1 MQYTAHVG
9 ESGLRLGTR
18 AELEVFKIASD
29 AARSP
34 LSVILR
40 RVHLALFAGLIGLV
54 SAPLHGASPAS
65 VSGVVRDSA
74 GTPQIGTVVQ
84 LLRPDLS
91 VIASA
96 YTNHKG
102 YFSFSTVLP
111 GRYAVKAMGASFLP
125 SLRENVRVRAN
136 TVVNLTL
143 NTLYEVMEWLPAQ
156 PRAADSRKDDWAW
169 TLRSPANR
177 PLLRWLEDGPL
188 VVVSDG
194 PNSAPKLMARLTA
207 VGQQG
212 SFGEDGERIS
222 VEVENTPSNSR
233 ELLASVDF
241 APGSDARM
249 ESALGFRQDLG
260 FAGSVQSVAAVGI
273 HPEVESGGSEGL
285 NEATMRTWQ
294 SMHMGDL
301 LDVETGAEQ
310 VLARFAQGGTNTILA
325 SLPFMTVGWHDGAA
339 TIRYRL
345 ATAVP
350 GIQPQSVNGAYL
362 PALAMRNGSLTLE
375 HGLHQEISWERR
387 TDASGVSVVV
397 YSDTLNN
404 PVVEAMTRPGAGGLD
419 TAGEGI
425 LDRESGLVRAAG
437 PGYSSAGIVAAVER
451 RSAHGN
457 SVRISYANGDA
468 LVMASE
474 QHPTPLGLLV
484 ASAHPRRTQMY
495 SISLSGTLDGSGTR
509 WRASYRWQPENTVT
523 RVAPFAVDAAEPY
536 LNVHLRQPVCLHREG
551 LRSLDAMFDMR
562 NMLAQGD
569 RPFYLTDGS
578 LLVFAQDQ
586 RSVSAG
592 LAFTF

>member
-1 MQYTAHVG
+1 M
-9 ESGLRLGTR
+9 S
-18 AELEVFKIASD
+18 
-29 AARSP
+29 
-34 LSVILR
+34 
-40 RVHLALFAGLIGLV
+40 LV
-54 SAPLHGASPAS
+54 S
-65 VSGVVRDSA
+65 VV
-74 GTPQIGTVVQ
+74 
-84 LLRPDLS
+84 
-91 VIASA
+91 
-96 YTNHKG
+96 YTDRKG
-102 YFSFSTVLP
+102 YFSFSKVLP
-111 GRYAVKAMGASFLP
+111 GNYAVKAMGALYLP

-136 TVVNLTL
+136 TIVNLTL
-143 NTLYEVMEWLPAQ
+143 NTLYEVMQLLPAE
-156 PRAADSRKDDWAW
+156 PRSADSRKDDWAW

-194 PNSAPKLMARLTA
+194 PNSTPKLKARLTA
-207 VGQQG
+207 VGQEG

-222 VEVENTPSNSR
+222 VEVQDTPSTSR

-260 FAGSVQSVAAVGI
+260 FAGSVQSVAAVAV
-273 HPEVESGGSEGL
+273 HPEVDAGGAEGL

-294 SMHMGDL
+294 TMNMGDEFE
-301 LDVETGAEQ
+301 VQSGAEQ

-325 SLPFMTVGWHDGAA
+325 ALPFLSVGWHGGSS
-339 TIRYRL
+339 TVQYGL

-350 GIQPQSVNGAYL
+350 GIQAQSVHGAYL

-375 HGLHQEISWERR
+375 HGLHQEVGWERK
-387 TDASGVSVVV
+387 TDVSGMSFVV
-397 YSDTLNN
+397 YHDTLNN
-404 PVVEAMTRPGAGGLD
+404 PVIEAMTRGGSAGFD
-419 TAGEGI
+419 AAGEG
-425 LDRESGLVRAAG
+425 LVDRTSGLLRAAG
-437 PGYSSAGIVAAVER
+437 PGYSSAGIVAAMER

-468 LVMASE
+468 LVMTAA
-474 QHPTPLGLLV
+474 QHPTPLSLLA
-484 ASAHPRRTQMY
+484 ASARPRRTQMY

-523 RVAPFAVDAAEPY
+523 RVAPFAADASEPY
-536 LNVHLRQPVCLHREG
+536 LNLHLRQPVCLHREG
-551 LRSLDAMFDMR
+551 VRSLDAMFDMR

-569 RPFYLTDGS
+569 RPFLLSDGS

>member
-1 MQYTAHVG
+1 
-9 ESGLRLGTR
+9 
-18 AELEVFKIASD
+18 
-29 AARSP
+29 
-34 LSVILR
+34 
-40 RVHLALFAGLIGLV
+40 
-54 SAPLHGASPAS
+54 
-65 VSGVVRDSA
+65 
-74 GTPQIGTVVQ
+74 
-84 LLRPDLS
+84 
-91 VIASA
+91 
-96 YTNHKG
+96 
-102 YFSFSTVLP
+102 
-111 GRYAVKAMGASFLP
+111 
-125 SLRENVRVRAN
+125 
-136 TVVNLTL
+136 
-143 NTLYEVMEWLPAQ
+143 
-156 PRAADSRKDDWAW
+156 
-169 TLRSPANR
+169 
-177 PLLRWLEDGPL
+177 
-188 VVVSDG
+188 
-194 PNSAPKLMARLTA
+194 
-207 VGQQG
+207 
-212 SFGEDGERIS
+212 
-222 VEVENTPSNSR
+222 
-233 ELLASVDF
+233 
-241 APGSDARM
+241 
-249 ESALGFRQDLG
+249 
-260 FAGSVQSVAAVGI
+260 VQSVAAVGI

-325 SLPFMTVGWHDGAA
+325 ALPFMTVGWRDGAS

-350 GIQPQSVNGAYL
+350 GIQAQSVNGAYL

-375 HGLHQEISWERR
+375 HGLHQEIGWERR

-404 PVVEAMTRPGAGGLD
+404 PVVEAMARPGAGGLD
-419 TAGEGI
+419 PSGEGI
-425 LDRESGLVRAAG
+425 LDRESGLLRAAG

-451 RSAHGN
+451 RSSHGN

-536 LNVHLRQPVCLHREG
+536 LNVHLRQPVCLHRDG